1 MRITLQS
8 VIILSFTL
16 FSCDLFQGQNET
28 QSSDKRVASL
38 DEYEYLDSHS
48 SDYIYDQD
56 KLHKFEIFID
66 SDDLEEINSDPAL
79 EKYVNAHLVFEN
91 KVVNISNFRNDA
103 KSLGLGEVSVQ
114 EFGKNTD
121 VLLRVQKQEGGNKE
135 QVEALNKIKNFFK
148 DEYTIRR
155 TEFVGPVVGEEL
167 KEAGITAV
175 LLSLFLILIYI
186 WFRFEWQ
193 FSIAA
198 IFALSHDVL
207 TTIGLFSLLN
217 LEFNL
222 AIVAALLTTAGY
234 SINDTVVVFDRV
246 RENLRR
252 YKSQQNIVIYNRS
265 INETL
270 SRTVITSLTT
280 LLALFVIYFFGGA
293 VLKDFA
299 LAMIW
304 GVVIGTYSS
313 IFIAVSSLTFFKIY
327 KGSEDKDKSKS
338 VLEHEL

>member
-1 MRITLQS
+1 MFRFNIISQNLKIEFLKFKFFALLFS
-8 VIILSFTL
+8 IILIAITFSSL
-16 FSCDLFQGQNET
+16 FLNGLN
-28 QSSDKRVASL
+28 L
-38 DEYEYLDSHS
+38 G
-48 SDYIYDQD
+48 
-56 KLHKFEIFID
+56 ID
-66 SDDLEEINSDPAL
+66 FKGGI
-79 EKYVNAHLVFEN
+79 LVEFRSIEN
-91 KVVNISNFRNDA
+91 KVVNISNFRKDA

-148 DEYTIRR
+148 EEYTIRR

>member
-1 MRITLQS
+1 MFKFN
-8 VIILSFTL
+8 IISQNLNIDFLKFKFFALL
-16 FSCDLFQGQNET
+16 FSLILIVITFSSLFLNGLN
-28 QSSDKRVASL
+28 L
-38 DEYEYLDSHS
+38 G
-48 SDYIYDQD
+48 
-56 KLHKFEIFID
+56 ID
-66 SDDLEEINSDPAL
+66 FKGGI
-79 EKYVNAHLVFEN
+79 LVEFRSIEN
-91 KVVNISNFRNDA
+91 KVINISNFRKEA

-135 QVEALNKIKNFFK
+135 QVEALNKIKNSFK

>member
-1 MRITLQS
+1 MFRFN
-8 VIILSFTL
+8 IISQNLNIEFLKFKFFALL
-16 FSCDLFQGQNET
+16 FSLILIVITFSSLFLNGLN
-28 QSSDKRVASL
+28 L
-38 DEYEYLDSHS
+38 G
-48 SDYIYDQD
+48 
-56 KLHKFEIFID
+56 ID
-66 SDDLEEINSDPAL
+66 FKGGI
-79 EKYVNAHLVFEN
+79 LVEFRSIEN
-91 KVVNISNFRNDA
+91 KVVNISDFRKDA

-280 LLALFVIYFFGGA
+280 LLALFVIYFFGGT

>member
-1 MRITLQS
+1 MFKFN
-8 VIILSFTL
+8 IISKNLNIDFLKFKFIALL
-16 FSCDLFQGQNET
+16 FSLTLLATTFISLFLNGLNLGIDFKGGILVELRSIQNKT
-28 QSSDKRVASL
+28 
-38 DEYEYLDSHS
+38 
-48 SDYIYDQD
+48 
-56 KLHKFEIFID
+56 
-66 SDDLEEINSDPAL
+66 
-79 EKYVNAHLVFEN
+79 
-91 KVVNISNFRNDA
+91 VNISDFREDA

-114 EFGKNTD
+114 VFGKNTD

-148 DEYTIRR
+148 NEFTIRR

-207 TTIGLFSLLN
+207 TTIGLFSLFD

-252 YKSQQNIVIYNRS
+252 YKSQKNIIIYNRS

-304 GVVIGTYSS
+304 GVIIGTYSS

-327 KGSEDKDKSKS
+327 KGSEDKDKSIS
-338 VLEHEL
+338 VQENEI

>member
-1 MRITLQS
+1 MFRFN
-8 VIILSFTL
+8 IISQNLNIEFLKFKFFALL
-16 FSCDLFQGQNET
+16 FSLILIVITFSSLFLNGLN
-28 QSSDKRVASL
+28 L
-38 DEYEYLDSHS
+38 G
-48 SDYIYDQD
+48 
-56 KLHKFEIFID
+56 ID
-66 SDDLEEINSDPAL
+66 FKGGI
-79 EKYVNAHLVFEN
+79 LVEFRSIEN
-91 KVVNISNFRNDA
+91 KVVNIADFRKDA

-252 YKSQQNIVIYNRS
+252 YKSQENIVIYNRS

>member
-1 MRITLQS
+1 MFRFN
-8 VIILSFTL
+8 IISQNLNIQFLRFKFIALL
-16 FSCDLFQGQNET
+16 FSLTLLFLT
-28 QSSDKRVASL
+28 FLSL
-38 DEYEYLDSHS
+38 FLNG
-48 SDYIYDQD
+48 
-56 KLHKFEIFID
+56 LNLGID
-66 SDDLEEINSDPAL
+66 FKGGI
-79 EKYVNAHLVFEN
+79 LVEFRSIEN
-91 KVVNISNFRNDA
+91 KIVNISDFRNDA

-135 QVEALNKIKNFFK
+135 QIEALNKIKNFFK

-304 GVVIGTYSS
+304 GVIIGTYSS

-327 KGSEDKDKSKS
+327 KGSEDIDKSN
-338 VLEHEL
+338 LTQDNEIQN

>member
-1 MRITLQS
+1 MFRFN
-8 VIILSFTL
+8 IISQNLNIEFLKFKFFALL
-16 FSCDLFQGQNET
+16 FSLILILITFSSLFLNGLN
-28 QSSDKRVASL
+28 L
-38 DEYEYLDSHS
+38 G
-48 SDYIYDQD
+48 
-56 KLHKFEIFID
+56 ID
-66 SDDLEEINSDPAL
+66 FKGGI
-79 EKYVNAHLVFEN
+79 LVEFRSIEN
-91 KVVNISNFRNDA
+91 KVVNISDFRKDA

-327 KGSEDKDKSKS
+327 KGSEGKDKSKS

>member
-1 MRITLQS
+1 MFKFN
-8 VIILSFTL
+8 IISQNLNIDFLKFKFFALL
-16 FSCDLFQGQNET
+16 FSLILIVITFSSLFLNGLN
-28 QSSDKRVASL
+28 L
-38 DEYEYLDSHS
+38 G
-48 SDYIYDQD
+48 
-56 KLHKFEIFID
+56 ID
-66 SDDLEEINSDPAL
+66 FKGGI
-79 EKYVNAHLVFEN
+79 LVEFRSIEN

-327 KGSEDKDKSKS
+327 KGSEDKDKPKS